1 MEAMMT
7 DTRYGASPE
16 DWLHFNNV
24 LDVGLDLLPVVSNP
38 TASISPTS
46 SMKQLGKTPSQ
57 YASDGTVIGIRDW
70 TGHYAS
76 DQQIRRWSE
85 VDDYGI
91 CLQTR
96 ITKALDI
103 DVGDAAMVEEI
114 LEAVRLELGIELPR
128 RFRENSPKCLL
139 PFRIAGDE
147 GQYAKR
153 VLRTAHGAIEF
164 LGHGQQYVAIGTHT
178 SGARYQW
185 AGGLPVEIP
194 ELSADEFE
202 GLWQRLVASFAVEP
216 PVELSASSR
225 KRGDDIAL
233 ADPVADFLDGQGL
246 ILGEQRDGSLL
257 IACPWDHEHTS
268 GEPGDG
274 STVWF
279 RAGSRGHDSGHF
291 KCLHAHCA
299 RRSDG
304 EFFEAIGYEE
314 DVASLFPEL
323 PPFDFPGVGDTPP
336 GTDTPPKKSRFI
348 FEDAG
353 VFADRPSPGWIVK
366 GVIPRAGLGIVYGES
381 GSGKSFFIFD
391 LIAAIVRGV
400 EWRGHRVTRGRCA
413 YIAAEGSGGFRNR
426 IKAYQQ
432 HHGVDLRGS
441 GLMMLAAAPNFLLGE
456 DVKDLVSG
464 IRASGGADII
474 VVDTYAQVTPGANEN
489 TSEDMGKALR
499 HCALIHEATGALVIL
514 VHHAGKDTSRGARG
528 WSGNRAAADFE
539 IEVLITD
546 DGRMARVRKQKDGKD
561 DESWG
566 FALQDVNIGIDGD
579 GDVITS
585 CVVVDAPL
593 PEDAPS
599 VRGAA
604 ARGGKKEP
612 KRKLGTLQKTI
623 MEALSELALGGD
635 VKVDELVAKAAEKMP
650 DTVALR
656 TRKWKLGRALEDWVL
671 KEDCP
676 LGVKE
681 DHVFER

>member
-1 MEAMMT
+1 MLT

-24 LDVGLDLLPVVSNP
+24 LDVGVDLLPVVSNP
-38 TASISPTS
+38 SATISTS
-46 SMKQLGKTPSQ
+46 STMKQLGKTPSQ

-70 TGHYAS
+70 TLHYAS
-76 DQQIRRWSE
+76 DQQIRRWA
-85 VDDYGI
+85 DNPDLGI

-96 ITKALDI
+96 ITKALDVDI
-103 DVGDAAMVEEI
+103 ADTTMVDEI

-128 RFRENSPKCLL
+128 RYRPNSAKCLL
-139 PFRIAGDE
+139 AFRIAGDE
-147 GQYAKR
+147 GQYSKR

-164 LGHGQQYVAIGTHT
+164 LGTGQQYVAVGTHP
-178 SGARYQW
+178 SGARYEW

-194 ELSADEFE
+194 EISHEQFE
-202 GLWQRLVASFAVEP
+202 GLWQTLIKRFAVEP
-216 PVELSASSR
+216 PVEMSSSSR

-233 ADPVADFLDGQGL
+233 ADPVADHLEAKGL

-257 IACPWDHEHTS
+257 IACPWDFEHTS
-268 GEPGDG
+268 GEAGDG

-279 RAGSRGHDSGHF
+279 RAGSRGHDRGHF

-299 RRSDG
+299 HRSDG
-304 EFFEAIGYEE
+304 EFFDAIGYVE
-314 DVASLFPEL
+314 DVASMFEDYG
-323 PPFDFPGVGDTPP
+323 PFDGAGEGVNHGSQDAPAKP
-336 GTDTPPKKSRFI
+336 SRFT

-391 LIAAIVRGV
+391 LIAAIVRGIP
-400 EWRGHRVTRGRCA
+400 WRGHRVTKSRCA
-413 YIAAEGSGGFRNR
+413 YIAAEGAGGFRNR

-432 HHGVDLRGS
+432 HHGVDFRGS
-441 GLMMLAAAPNFLLGE
+441 GLMMLAAAPNFLLGD
-456 DVKDLVSG
+456 DVKDLVGG
-464 IRASGGADII
+464 IRRAGGADII

-499 HCALIHEATGALVIL
+499 HCALIHEATGAVVIL

-546 DGRMARVRKQKDGKD
+546 DGRMARVRKQKDGRD
-561 DESWG
+561 DEAWG
-566 FALQDVNIGIDGD
+566 FALQDVNIGVDED
-579 GDVITS
+579 GDVVTS

-599 VRGAA
+599 VRGGG
-604 ARGGKKEP
+604 RGAKKIKKE
-612 KRKLGTLQKTI
+612 RKLKTWEAAV
-623 MEALSELALGGD
+623 MEAHAELSLGGD
-635 VKVDELVAKAAEKMP
+635 VKADELVEKAVSKNPENGTPKS
-650 DTVALR
+650 R
-656 TRKWKLGRALEDWVL
+656 RWRIKRALDSLMGGDEPLLAMED
-671 KEDCP
+671 
-676 LGVKE
+676 GY
-681 DHVFER
+681 VFEA

>member
-1 MEAMMT
+1 
-7 DTRYGASPE
+7 
-16 DWLHFNNV
+16 
-24 LDVGLDLLPVVSNP
+24 
-38 TASISPTS
+38 
-46 SMKQLGKTPSQ
+46 
-57 YASDGTVIGIRDW
+57 
-70 TGHYAS
+70 
-76 DQQIRRWSE
+76 
-85 VDDYGI
+85 
-91 CLQTR
+91 
-96 ITKALDI
+96 
-103 DVGDAAMVEEI
+103 
-114 LEAVRLELGIELPR
+114 
-128 RFRENSPKCLL
+128 
-139 PFRIAGDE
+139 
-147 GQYAKR
+147 
-153 VLRTAHGAIEF
+153 
-164 LGHGQQYVAIGTHT
+164 
-178 SGARYQW
+178 
-185 AGGLPVEIP
+185 
-194 ELSADEFE
+194 
-202 GLWQRLVASFAVEP
+202 
-216 PVELSASSR
+216 
-225 KRGDDIAL
+225 
-233 ADPVADFLDGQGL
+233 
-246 ILGEQRDGSLL
+246 
-257 IACPWDHEHTS
+257 
-268 GEPGDG
+268 
-274 STVWF
+274 
-279 RAGSRGHDSGHF
+279 
-291 KCLHAHCA
+291 
-299 RRSDG
+299 
-304 EFFEAIGYEE
+304 
-314 DVASLFPEL
+314 
-323 PPFDFPGVGDTPP
+323 
-336 GTDTPPKKSRFI
+336 
-348 FEDAG
+348 
-353 VFADRPSPGWIVK
+353 
-366 GVIPRAGLGIVYGES
+366 
-381 GSGKSFFIFD
+381 
-391 LIAAIVRGV
+391 
-400 EWRGHRVTRGRCA
+400 
-413 YIAAEGSGGFRNR
+413 
-426 IKAYQQ
+426 
-432 HHGVDLRGS
+432 
-441 GLMMLAAAPNFLLGE
+441 MLAAAPNFLLGE

>member
-1 MEAMMT
+1 
-7 DTRYGASPE
+7 
-16 DWLHFNNV
+16 
-24 LDVGLDLLPVVSNP
+24 VVSNP
-38 TASISPTS
+38 AATISPSS

-70 TGHYAS
+70 TLHYAS
-76 DQQIRRWSE
+76 DQQIRRWS
-85 VDDYGI
+85 DNADLGI

-96 ITKALDI
+96 STKALDV
-103 DVGDAAMVEEI
+103 DVADAAMVEEI

-128 RFRENSPKCLL
+128 RYRSNSAKCLL
-139 PFRIAGDE
+139 AFRIAGDE
-147 GQYAKR
+147 GQYSKR

-164 LGHGQQYVAIGTHT
+164 LGTGQQYVAVGTHP
-178 SGARYQW
+178 SGARYEW

-194 ELSADEFE
+194 EISHEQFE
-202 GLWQRLVASFAVEP
+202 GLWQKLVTSFAVEP
-216 PVELSASSR
+216 PVEMSSSSR
-225 KRGDDIAL
+225 KRSDDIAL
-233 ADPVADFLDGQGL
+233 ADPVADHLEAKGL

-257 IACPWDHEHTS
+257 IECPWDFEHTS

-279 RAGSRGHDSGHF
+279 RAGSRGHDRGHF

-299 RRSDG
+299 HRSDQ
-304 EFFEAIGYEE
+304 EFFDAIGYVE
-314 DVASLFPEL
+314 DVAAMFEDYS
-323 PPFDFPGVGDTPP
+323 PFDGAGEGVNHGSQDATAPAKP
-336 GTDTPPKKSRFI
+336 SRFT

-391 LIAAIVRGV
+391 LIAAIVRGT
-400 EWRGHRVTRGRCA
+400 EWRGHRVTKGRCA

-432 HHGVDLRGS
+432 HHGVDFRGS

-456 DVKDLVSG
+456 DVKDLTNA

-561 DESWG
+561 DEAWG
-566 FALQDVNIGIDGD
+566 FALQDVNIGLDGD
-579 GDVITS
+579 GDVVTS

-593 PEDAPS
+593 PEDAPA
-599 VRGAA
+599 VRGGG
-604 ARGGKKEP
+604 RGKAKKEP
-612 KRKLGTLQKTI
+612 KRKLGKLQTTL
-623 MEALSELALGGD
+623 MEAHTELALGGD
-635 VKVDELVAKAAEKMP
+635 VKVEDLIAKAAEKMP
-650 DTVALR
+650 GDVPLR
-656 TRKWKLGRALEDWVL
+656 TRKWKAKRTLDDWL
-671 KEDCP
+671 AKEGCL
-676 LGVKE
+676 LGVE
-681 DHVFER
+681 DGYVFDV

>member
-1 MEAMMT
+1 MLA
-7 DTRYGASPE
+7 DTRYGAAPE

-24 LDVGLDLLPVVSNP
+24 LDVGVDLLPVVSNP
-38 TASISPTS
+38 GAQISPSS

-70 TGHYAS
+70 TLHYAS
-76 DQQIRRWSE
+76 DQQIRRWADNS
-85 VDDYGI
+85 DLGI

-96 ITKALDI
+96 TTKALDLDI
-103 DVGDAAMVEEI
+103 SDTTMVDEI

-128 RFRENSPKCLL
+128 RYRPNSSKCLL
-139 PFRIAGDE
+139 ALRIAGDE
-147 GQYAKR
+147 GQYSKR
-153 VLRTAHGAIEF
+153 ILKTAHGAIEF
-164 LGHGQQYVAIGTHT
+164 LGTGQQYIAVGTHP
-178 SGARYQW
+178 SGARYEW

-194 ELSADEFE
+194 EISPEQFE
-202 GLWQRLVASFAVEP
+202 GLWQKLVTSFAIEP
-216 PVELSASSR
+216 PVEMSSSSR
-225 KRGDDIAL
+225 KRSDDVDL
-233 ADPVADFLDGQGL
+233 PDPVADFLEANAL
-246 ILGEQRDGSLL
+246 ILGEMRDGSLL
-257 IACPWDHEHTS
+257 IECPWSFEHTS

-279 RAGSRGHDSGHF
+279 RAGSRGHDRGHF

-299 RRSDG
+299 HRNDR
-304 EFFEAIGYEE
+304 EFFDAIGYVE
-314 DVASLFPEL
+314 DVAALFEDYG
-323 PPFDFPGVGDTPP
+323 PFDFTGDGTPAP
-336 GTDTPPKKSRFI
+336 EPTPKKSRFV

-353 VFADRPSPGWIVK
+353 AFADRPSPGWIVK

-391 LIAAIVRGV
+391 LIAAIVRGT
-400 EWRGHRVTRGRCA
+400 EWRGHRVTKGRCA

-441 GLMMLAAAPNFLLGE
+441 GLMMLASAPNFLLAD
-456 DVKDLVSG
+456 DVKDLVTG
-464 IRASGGADII
+464 IRQAGGADVI

-499 HCALIHEATGALVIL
+499 HCALIHEATGALVVL

-561 DESWG
+561 DEAWG
-566 FALQDVNIGIDGD
+566 FSLLDVNVGIDGD
-579 GDVITS
+579 GDVVTS

-599 VRGAA
+599 VRGGG
-604 ARGGKKEP
+604 RGAKKVKKE
-612 KRKLGTLQKTI
+612 RKLKTWEAAV
-623 MEALSELALGGD
+623 MEAHAELSLGGD
-635 VKVDELVAKAAEKMP
+635 VKADELVEKAVSKNPENGTPKS
-650 DTVALR
+650 R
-656 TRKWKLGRALEDWVL
+656 RWRIKRALDSLVGGDEPLLAMED
-671 KEDCP
+671 
-676 LGVKE
+676 GY
-681 DHVFER
+681 VFEA